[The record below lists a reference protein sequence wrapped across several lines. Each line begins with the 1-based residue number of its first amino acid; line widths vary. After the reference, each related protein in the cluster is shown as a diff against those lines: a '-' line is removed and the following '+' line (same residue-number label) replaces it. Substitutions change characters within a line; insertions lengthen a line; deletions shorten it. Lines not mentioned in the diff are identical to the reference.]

1 MDNLL
6 AFEQMLYN
14 LAIASVPEDL
24 LVSYI
29 MDQLLFVYAN
39 EEPLDL
45 TVKTSLPPE
54 AVEACSENLDPE
66 SDQDMAEG
74 VEMYQQLQKQARTP
88 QPIKQSKYTYNFY

>member
-14 LAIASVPEDL
+14 LAIANVPEDL

-54 AVEACSENLDPE
+54 AVEACSEQLDPE
-66 SDQDMAEG
+66 SDQDMADG

-88 QPIKQSKYTYNFY
+88 QPIKQSK